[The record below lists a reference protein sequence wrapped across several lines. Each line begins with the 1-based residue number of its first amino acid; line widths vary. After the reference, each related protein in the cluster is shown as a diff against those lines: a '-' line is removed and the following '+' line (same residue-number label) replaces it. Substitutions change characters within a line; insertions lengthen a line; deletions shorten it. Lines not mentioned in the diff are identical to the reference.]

1 MTLQKFSSST
11 QRTKKIILFCT
22 HNIIKVAYASKAFRG
37 TTDELLKVH
46 VCKRKQFVDL
56 FSTEL
61 GLQERFLE
69 GLWGYFNKNGSDQVT
84 ISNIIGEIAVYEQQ

>member
-1 MTLQKFSSST
+1 MLAKHFEAQQMSCSKFMYVNS
-11 QRTKKIILFCT
+11 L
-22 HNIIKVAYASKAFRG
+22 NE
-37 TTDELLKVH
+37 TDTIN
-46 VCKRKQFVDL
+46 RKQFVDL